1 MALAAGPLLVA
12 SQTDDPRLISFAA
25 LLDWLPG
32 FVLGLY
38 AGVLADRH
46 DRRVLMVLGNTG
58 RAGVLSVLVLMLATG
73 WVNIWLVLAAMLVL
87 GTADTFSKAAGR
99 TVLPMIVDK
108 VDLGIANAR
117 FQFGW
122 MGISRLIAPPLGAA
136 LFTLGYAWPFVTQL
150 VCAGLAALLVSRLV
164 LPPHGMPIEGRS
176 HVWSDVRQGWSWA
189 WTNPAI
195 RALNLQILTFN
206 IAYGA
211 VFGTMVLYARDR
223 LGLSAVGYGL
233 LVASIAVGGV
243 VGALTYGWLERHVH
257 IRDIMRYGLIWEVST
272 WGILA
277 WTTHWWVAL
286 PVLGLFGVH
295 EGYWGATASSVQQ
308 RAIPQ
313 QLQGRV
319 GSVYQMLLMGGLVA
333 GAGLSGLLSE
343 RWGLTAPYWFGFAAA
358 GITLVLLWRE
368 LGRIAHADE
377 ESVRGV
383 AAATG

>member
-38 AGVLADRH
+38 AGALADRH
-46 DRRVLMVLGNTG
+46 DRRRLMVLGNLG
-58 RAGVLSVLVLMLATG
+58 RAGVLSVLVIMLATG
-73 WVNIWLVLAAMLVL
+73 WVDIWLVLAAMLVL
-87 GTADTFSKAAGR
+87 GTADTFSMAAGR

-108 VDLGIANAR
+108 ADLGIANAR

-122 MGISRLIAPPLGAA
+122 MGINRLIAPPLGAA
-136 LFTLGYAWPFVTQL
+136 LFTAGHAWPFVTQL
-150 VCAGLAALLVSRLV
+150 VCAGLATLLVARLV
-164 LPPHGMPIEGRS
+164 LPPHGMPAEGRS
-176 HVWSDVRQGWSWA
+176 HVWGDVRQGWSWA
-189 WTNPAI
+189 WKNPAI

-206 IAYGA
+206 VAYGA
-211 VFGTMVLYARDR
+211 VFGTMVLYSRDR
-223 LGLSAVGYGL
+223 LGLSEVGYGL

-277 WTTHWWVAL
+277 WTTHWWIAL
-286 PVLGLFGVH
+286 PVLGLFGIH

-313 QLQGRV
+313 HLQGRV

-333 GAGLSGLLSE
+333 GAALSGLLSD

-377 ESVRGV
+377 ESVRDV
-383 AAATG
+383 APATG